1 MKTLDER
8 AQRPSADATRE
19 RILAAA
25 LDLFAERSYE
35 GASTRLIA
43 ERAGVRQPLLTYHFG
58 SKTELW
64 RAAVGRL
71 FEDLAR
77 ALSERVAGLRGVDEE
92 TVARLVVA
100 DFVRFSASH
109 PELHRIIMQ
118 ECKTEGDRLAWLVE
132 EHIQPLYALAV
143 AMFDLDRFKG
153 VNDRYGHAVGD
164 AVLRKFCEVTAVALR
179 PYDLFGRVGGEEFVV
194 VMPGCS
200 IEAAFVRAERI
211 RVSFAESCRFF
222 AGHQV
227 KATVSGGV
235 SVSETSAETLDALLG
250 YSDSALYEAKAEG
263 RNRIHRASVRAA
275 GETVSNVFRVA

>member
-1 MKTLDER
+1 MTTRTLEER

-25 LDLFAERSYE
+25 LDLFAERSFE

-43 ERAGVRQPLLTYHFG
+43 ERAGVQQPLLTYHFG
-58 SKTELW
+58 NKTELW
-64 RAAVGRL
+64 RAAVGQL

-132 EHIQPLYALAV
+132 RHIRPLYALAV
-143 AMFDLDRFKG
+143 AMFEPL
-153 VNDRYGHAVGD
+153 VAVGKMRNVPLPHLYYLLTGAVATIFVLAPECRLLTGMDPVEPSEVEHHVD
-164 AVLRKFCEVTAVALR
+164 AVISM
-179 PYDLFGRVGGEEFVV
+179 LFV
-194 VMPGCS
+194 
-200 IEAAFVRAERI
+200 
-211 RVSFAESCRFF
+211 
-222 AGHQV
+222 Q
-227 KATVSGGV
+227 
-235 SVSETSAETLDALLG
+235 
-250 YSDSALYEAKAEG
+250 
-263 RNRIHRASVRAA
+263 
-275 GETVSNVFRVA
+275 